1 MRIAYFVGDVPDR
14 GPGVAIRFAYD
25 LDTVANLKQALRVA
39 RSHHKSRTGQ
49 WATQWGGWVPTVK
62 VWFCPV
68 EFWAVTALQMQR
80 QGHQL
85 EAIFDESVFYARD
98 FVFEEDN
105 FQQPGLRHDRTADWS
120 LFSLSPGTSA
130 VDLKR
135 AYRDLIDVWHPD
147 RFAHNPR
154 LQAKAE
160 AMTKR
165 INAAYQRLQVAA

>member
-1 MRIAYFVGDVPDR
+1 
-14 GPGVAIRFAYD
+14 
-25 LDTVANLKQALRVA
+25 
-39 RSHHKSRTGQ
+39 
-49 WATQWGGWVPTVK
+49 
-62 VWFCPV
+62 
-68 EFWAVTALQMQR
+68 
-80 QGHQL
+80 
-85 EAIFDESVFYARD
+85 
-98 FVFEEDN
+98 
-105 FQQPGLRHDRTADWS
+105 TADWS

>member
-1 MRIAYFVGDVPDR
+1 MRIAYFVGEVPDR

-25 LDTVANLKQALRVA
+25 PEAVASLKQALRVA
-39 RSHHKSRTGQ
+39 RSHHKSRTGH
-49 WATQWGGWVPTVK
+49 WATQWGGWVPAAK

-85 EAIFDESVFYARD
+85 EAIFDESIFYARD
-98 FVFEEDN
+98 FVVEEDN
-105 FQQPGLRHDRTADWS
+105 FQQPGLRDDRTADWD
-120 LFSLSPGTSA
+120 LFSLSPGASA
-130 VDLKR
+130 GDLKR
-135 AYRDLIDVWHPD
+135 AYRDLVDVWHPD

-160 AMTKR
+160 TMTKL